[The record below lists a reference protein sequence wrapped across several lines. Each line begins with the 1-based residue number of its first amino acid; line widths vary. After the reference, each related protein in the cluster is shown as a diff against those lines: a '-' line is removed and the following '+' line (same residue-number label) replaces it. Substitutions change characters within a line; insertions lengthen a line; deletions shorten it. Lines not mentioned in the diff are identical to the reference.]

1 MSDFDPRD
9 ANTIVVFSKREQ
21 NETKRLEGRDTSK
34 WPSYGGHLYVGEK
47 KYDISLWKSQRSK
60 AVLYGAINPPYV
72 PGETPDKSAKN
83 DKIELTLQDYSGDGD
98 RDTSKLPNY
107 KGTASISGE
116 DYDLAL
122 WVKIASSG
130 TKYIQGK
137 LSENQ
142 PHFSDEQAQQ
152 LPKPAADTDFDD
164 DIPF

>member
-21 NETKRLEGRDTSK
+21 NEAKRLEGRDTSK
-34 WPSYGGHLYVGEK
+34 WPSYGGHLYVGDK
-47 KYDISLWKSQRSK
+47 KYDISLWQSQRSK
-60 AVLYGAINPPYV
+60 EILYGAVNPPYV
-72 PGETPDKSAKN
+72 PGKTPDKSANN
-83 DKIELTLQDYSGDGD
+83 DKLELIIQDYSGDGE

-116 DYDLAL
+116 DYQLAL
-122 WVKIASSG
+122 WVKVSASG

-137 LSENQ
+137 LSGNSK
-142 PHFSDEQAQQ
+142 HFN
-152 LPKPAADTDFDD
+152 DTSATKSVPRTDDADFDD